1 MRKSEVSV
9 VFPWWGT
16 QMHRKSTWEG
26 KRQNR
31 KVSRHLRQWDLWAA
45 RLQAKCLKA
54 EKEHAIVGHP
64 AF

>member
-1 MRKSEVSV
+1 MGNSDAQKVNL
-9 VFPWWGT
+9 G
-16 QMHRKSTWEG
+16 G
-26 KRQNR
+26 KKNR
-31 KVSRHLRQWDLWAA
+31 KVSRHLHQWDLWAA